1 MDAADSTA
9 APFVHIFFAKYE
21 NRGAVSL
28 NDGSFEVK
36 TTSDDTLILSSMI
49 YETKR
54 VPVSSLLPVN
64 NQVFLEAKSHE
75 LANLT
80 ILSDDALYEILEN
93 VIKEIPNNYPT
104 ADHQLS
110 CYYQEYSISNE
121 DYGHMLEA
129 YMTVEDQG
137 YTKKHKS
144 ARTEDNYEYL
154 YAPHKIKVQQ
164 LRRSDDNR
172 HLLLNQ
178 YRKFSEMTLHR
189 VLNINSLYNK
199 SIGYFPFSENETLED
214 YSEHLET
221 LQKDTFAFMKI
232 YNKGYTIEGVDT
244 LINIGIDEFPM
255 YVHAEDSSKKVLD
268 YFITTSW
275 VINLSDYGLRQ
286 VITQP
291 SVYLK
296 KDLENDEEAGF
307 HLYSEIRY
315 RKIGETYVPFLISF
329 DRGFKFMGRT
339 QSDFVSRKL
348 IVHDVKFGSKKNFVK
363 GGKKVPRTKTLR
375 EIKFSFNEE
384 FWSDITVPTLADPLE
399 AVKAELGRYKSIQE
413 QYRSNQRV
421 N

>member
-1 MDAADSTA
+1 MKCTTTLLLVMLISCIHLGAQQYQSYKGHILDTADSSA
-9 APFVHIFFAKYE
+9 VPFVHIFFTKYD

-28 NDGSFEVK
+28 NDGSFEVN
-36 TTSDDTLILSSMI
+36 TTVDDTLIISSMI

-232 YNKGYTIEGVDT
+232 YNKGYTIDGVDT
-244 LINIGIDEFPM
+244 LI
-255 YVHAEDSSKKVLD
+255 
-268 YFITTSW
+268 
-275 VINLSDYGLRQ
+275 LS
-286 VITQP
+286 
-291 SVYLK
+291 
-296 KDLENDEEAGF
+296 
-307 HLYSEIRY
+307 
-315 RKIGETYVPFLISF
+315 LIH
-329 DRGFKFMGRT
+329 
-339 QSDFVSRKL
+339 
-348 IVHDVKFGSKKNFVK
+348 I
-363 GGKKVPRTKTLR
+363 
-375 EIKFSFNEE
+375 
-384 FWSDITVPTLADPLE
+384 
-399 AVKAELGRYKSIQE
+399 
-413 QYRSNQRV
+413 
-421 N
+421 